1 MWKLIA
7 GLLALWT
14 ILKFGFHKSGYIH
27 MILIFA
33 LSVTVVQ
40 LIADGKARHYKKT
53 AGR

>member
-7 GLLALWT
+7 ALLAVWAV
-14 ILKFGFHKSGYIH
+14 LKFGLHKSGYIH

-33 LSVTVVQ
+33 LSVAVIQ
-40 LIADGKARHYKKT
+40 LIADAKVRHYKKT